1 MRNGA
6 YLRRESTKLRLN
18 AFPLVHFEPTVELN
32 DGTKWPKSLTRV
44 LIRTLR
50 YLVLQ
55 LILLAV
61 LGFAGLHICG
71 HPVRFGVV
79 VTLGGFAIVL
89 STVNFGAYLYQLA
102 TPRGAAE
109 GFRLSRITVSIFAF
123 FVGIVL
129 IVAAFAWI
137 PRNDDNK
144 CTNNTGYA
152 TLPPLG
158 LLPAR
163 ALVETRRLRSSNGLG
178 TDSRSG

>member
-1 MRNGA
+1 M
-6 YLRRESTKLRLN
+6 
-18 AFPLVHFEPTVELN
+18 
-32 DGTKWPKSLTRV
+32 
-44 LIRTLR
+44 
-50 YLVLQ
+50 Q
-55 LILLAV
+55 
-61 LGFAGLHICG
+61 
-71 HPVRFGVV
+71 FGVV

-163 ALVETRRLRSSNGLG
+163 ALVETSIPIIQWTRYRFPKWLTAMCLPDPGWAISYAAPTFDTNFR
-178 TDSRSG
+178 DSRNPSL